1 MKYFRMRI
9 AIITSGIL
17 PVPAVK
23 GGAVEN
29 LVEFYIN
36 ENEKTGIHDIT
47 VYSVRPDGNLPELPQ
62 KHTRFVFVNVHSF
75 CGRLIRLLYSKL
87 SKVYFY
93 HPYVE
98 FFLWRI
104 KKDISRKKYDKIIL
118 ENRPAFAPILRRL
131 TKSRIITHL
140 HTDTINPEETLAK
153 EWLENMDEVW
163 TISEYIKKRVLSVKN
178 DIGTEVV
185 MNGVNLS
192 HFDSVSAI
200 ERGKIGF
207 STNDFVLVYFGRI
220 IPEKGVEE
228 VIQSMLKLMSCEHI
242 KLLVIGSSFYDDTD
256 RVDPFVEKIRTM
268 SHPLKDRI
276 LFTGYVPY
284 SQIPA
289 YLKTCDVAILPS
301 LCEEAFGL
309 SMLEAMAC
317 GVPVISTN
325 AGGIPEVCGKSA
337 FLFERNEALV
347 DNIVGAVKQL
357 QCNKN
362 LYETIKESGLRQS
375 RLFGSKRY
383 AERMMSLLS
392 K

>member
-1 MKYFRMRI
+1 MRI
-9 AIITSGIL
+9 AIITSGVL

-29 LVEFYIN
+29 LVDFYLN
-36 ENEKTGIHDIT
+36 ENEKAGLHDIT
-47 VYSVRPDGNLPELPQ
+47 VYSIRPEGSFTVTCS
-62 KHTRFVFVNVHSF
+62 KHTHFVFVNVHSF
-75 CGRLIRLLYSKL
+75 WGRLQRFIYSKL
-87 SKVYFY
+87 HKVYYY

-98 FFLWRI
+98 YFLWRI
-104 KKDISRKKYDKIIL
+104 KGDIARNKYDKIVL
-118 ENRPAFAPILRRL
+118 ENRPAFAPLLRRL
-131 TKSRIITHL
+131 TDSQIVTHL
-140 HTDTINPEETLAK
+140 HTDTINVEQLLAE

-163 TISEYIKKRVLSVKN
+163 AISRYIKNRVHNVRKNMSV
-178 DIGTEVV
+178 EVV
-185 MNGVNLS
+185 MNGVDLS
-192 HFDSVSAI
+192 HFDEAPSTD
-200 ERGKIGF
+200 RRRFGF
-207 STNDFVLVYFGRI
+207 SVDDFVLVYFGRI

-228 VIQSMLKLMSCEHI
+228 VILSMQKLTAYENV
-242 KLLVIGSSFYDDTD
+242 KLLIIGSSFYDDTD
-256 RVDPFVEKIRTM
+256 RVDPFVEKIKHL
-268 SHPLKDRI
+268 SKPILDRI
-276 LFTGYVPY
+276 HFTGFVPY
-284 SQIPA
+284 HEIPA
-289 YLKTCDVAILPS
+289 YLKACDVAILPS

-317 GVPVISTN
+317 GVPVISTK